1 MSGDG
6 LRSMAI
12 NLVNVAESIST
23 ELKKA
28 AEAKMALAGM
38 GAVAEIILGVMVLG
52 SNAKL
57 LIAASRLTG
66 AIAMQPTK
74 QPQKTTAGPLRN
86 ERHEVFA
93 YWVANG
99 VSAPQSYARSY
110 ACDAD
115 AGARVSAHRLLKNA
129 NVRRRI
135 EDHRSEILR
144 KAADT
149 HCAVIEQ
156 IKDEVVAQVK
166 AGHLR
171 AACRTS
177 ERLVKMAEKLE
188 GSLIARKRKP

>member
-1 MSGDG
+1 
-6 LRSMAI
+6 MAV
-12 NLVNVAESIST
+12 NLVSVAEAIST

-28 AEAKMALAGM
+28 AEAKMAPAGM
-38 GAVAEIILGVMVLG
+38 GAVADIILGVMVIG
-52 SNAKL
+52 SNVKL

-66 AIAMQPTK
+66 AIAMQPKK

-115 AGARVSAHRLLKNA
+115 AGTRVSAHRLLMNA

-135 EDHRSEILR
+135 EEHRSEILR

-149 HCAVIEQ
+149 HFAVIEQ
-156 IKDEVVAQVK
+156 IKDKVVAQIE
-166 AGHLR
+166 AGRLR

-177 ERLVKMAEKLE
+177 ERLVHMAAKLE
-188 GSLIARKRKP
+188 GVLTARNSKP